1 MRKECGWE
9 EEVVG
14 EIEMLKEKGTGMMR
28 LEINGGKK
36 VYLNQLVTQEMLDS
50 LKVMSSKSCW

>member
-1 MRKECGWE
+1 M
-9 EEVVG
+9 VG
-14 EIEMLKEKGTGMMR
+14 EIEMLKEKGTGVVR
-28 LEINGGKK
+28 LEIKGGKK